1 MCCRRLLVPSVV
13 AVAVLVLLAAGCGG
27 GGSPQVA
34 GGGTRT
40 SSNGRVAAALA
51 LARCMRSHGIA
62 GWPDPD
68 SNGGFDKAKLR
79 QLGVGVSR
87 MRALE
92 DGPCHITIPSAA
104 PSTPITAA
112 DRADYLRAAA
122 CMRSHGFPS
131 FPDPTFK
138 NNTVEVHTPAGIDQ
152 DALAFKRAAEAC
164 TRLIPAGL
172 PYAARR
178 GS

>member
-1 MCCRRLLVPSVV
+1 MCRRRLLVPSVV

-68 SNGGFDKAKLR
+68 SDGGFDKAKLR
-79 QLGVGVSR
+79 GLGVGVSR
-87 MRALE
+87 IQALE
-92 DGPCHITIPSAA
+92 DGPCNITIPSGTPTA
-104 PSTPITAA
+104 PITAA

-122 CMRSHGFPS
+122 CMRAHGVTS
-131 FPDPTFK
+131 FPDPTFAG
-138 NNTVEVHTPAGIDQ
+138 NTVEAHIPPSIDQ
-152 DALAFKRAAEAC
+152 NAPAFTRAAETC
-164 TRLIPAGL
+164 TRLIPPGL
-172 PYAARR
+172 PYSRR
-178 GS
+178 PGS